1 MNNQDPNKIQSSDH
15 ITSSSTEKKMIRRT
29 YKDAIN
35 ALNTL
40 QSNFSTIDAVRKSGI
55 NRNSMLMPEMIEWVR
70 RIGYKPSDFNK
81 LNVIHVTGTKGKG
94 STCAFVQSII
104 NQYKVPIL
112 LSNPTS
118 PSIPITNNNSNE
130 NLNDNNRNGRSLSTT
145 SSNHSIDISKITKIG
160 LYTSP
165 HLKTVRE
172 RIMINGKPI
181 SEELFTKYF
190 FEIWNRLD
198 ESKSDPEIFPHMGND
213 IKPAYFRYLT
223 LLSFHAFISEGVD
236 TAIYEVGVG
245 GEYDSTNI
253 FESPTACG
261 ISALGIDHT
270 IMLGNT
276 IEEIAWNKSG
286 IFKKNASCFTVPQP
300 ESALKVIKNRSIEK
314 NVGSFDIIN
323 DRSDLNDIKLGLNGD
338 FQKQNASLAIALCSA
353 HLKKL
358 GYQIDIDTLPDEF
371 IRGLE
376 TAKWPGRCQIIEDP
390 KRKSD
395 LIWFID
401 GAHTEDSVRNGSHWF
416 TQVTSPE
423 KKRVLLFNQQTREPS
438 VLLKTLFEQMNNSN
452 LKFDHVIFTTNV
464 TWSSGNYSD
473 DLVSI
478 NTDSAA
484 VNSLD
489 VQTQMA
495 EIYNKL
501 DKKARKHLFHDIE
514 TSVNFI
520 RTLEGPLDVFVC
532 GSLHLVG
539 GFLVVLDG
547 KQQ

>member
-1 MNNQDPNKIQSSDH
+1 MSDLNYP
-15 ITSSSTEKKMIRRT
+15 TTNTENMMTRRT
-29 YKDAIN
+29 YKEAIN

-40 QSNFSTIDAVRKSGI
+40 QSNFATIDAVRKSGI

-70 RIGYKPSDFNK
+70 RIGYKPADFNK

-104 NQYKVPIL
+104 NQYKIPIL
-112 LSNPTS
+112 LNNNDNLDSNTS
-118 PSIPITNNNSNE
+118 NNNS
-130 NLNDNNRNGRSLSTT
+130 RSMSTN
-145 SSNHSIDISKITKIG
+145 SESNSVNSIELSKITKIG

-198 ESKSDPEIFPHMGND
+198 DSKSDLDVFPHMGD
-213 IKPAYFRYLT
+213 GIKPAYFRYLT
-223 LLSFHAFISEGVD
+223 LLSFHAFVSEGVD

-245 GEYDSTNI
+245 GEYDSTNV
-253 FESPTACG
+253 FEKPTACG

-286 IFKKNASCFTVPQP
+286 IFKQNASCFTVNQP
-300 ESALKVIKNRSIEK
+300 ESALKVINERSIEK
-314 NVGSFDIIN
+314 NVGSFQIVN
-323 DRSDLNDIKLGLNGD
+323 ERSDLNEIKLGLNGD
-338 FQKQNASLAIALCSA
+338 FQKHNASLAIALCAA
-353 HLKKL
+353 HLTKL
-358 GYQIDIDTLPDEF
+358 GYKIDIDTLPDEF
-371 IRGLE
+371 VRGLE
-376 TAKWPGRCQIIEDP
+376 NAKWPGRCQIIEDP
-390 KRKSD
+390 TRKCD
-395 LIWFID
+395 LTWFID
-401 GAHTEDSVRNGSHWF
+401 GAHTEDSVRNGSKWF
-416 TQVTSPE
+416 TQATN
-423 KKRVLLFNQQTREPS
+423 KQNKRVLLFNQQTREPET
-438 VLLKTLFEQMNNSN
+438 LLKTLFNQLEASN

-464 TWSSGNYSD
+464 TWSSGDYSD
-473 DLVSI
+473 DLVSM
-478 NTDSAA
+478 NTDNSAVA
-484 VNSLD
+484 SLN

-547 KQQ
+547 KP

>member
-1 MNNQDPNKIQSSDH
+1 MLSSQTSPNLQTSASMHSIDHSISLAHNTANDH
-15 ITSSSTEKKMIRRT
+15 ILPDT
-29 YKDAIN
+29 DASNAELANN
-35 ALNTL
+35 ALGACNNDGSSVENTAGGAGD
-40 QSNFSTIDAVRKSGI
+40 STHG
-55 NRNSMLMPEMIEWVR
+55 
-70 RIGYKPSDFNK
+70 
-81 LNVIHVTGTKGKG
+81 
-94 STCAFVQSII
+94 
-104 NQYKVPIL
+104 
-112 LSNPTS
+112 
-118 PSIPITNNNSNE
+118 
-130 NLNDNNRNGRSLSTT
+130 GRSLSTT
-145 SSNHSIDISKITKIG
+145 SVPGECQSLKSVDLSKISKIG

-181 SEELFTKYF
+181 SEALFTKYF
-190 FEIWNRLD
+190 FEVWSRLD
-198 ESKSDPEIFPHMGND
+198 NSQSDPEIFPHMGD
-213 IKPAYFRYLT
+213 GIKPAYFRYLT
-223 LLSFHAFISEGVD
+223 LISFHAFISEGVD

-245 GEYDSTNI
+245 GEYDSTNV
-253 FESPTACG
+253 FEAPTACG

-300 ESALKVIKNRSIEK
+300 ASALKVIEDRAMEK
-314 NVGSFDIIN
+314 NVASFEIVEE
-323 DRSDLNDIKLGLNGD
+323 RSDLNEIKLGLNGE
-338 FQKQNASLAIALCSA
+338 FQRQNASLAVALAHA

-358 GYQIDIDTLPDEF
+358 GYKIDISTLPDEF

-376 TAKWPGRCQIIEDP
+376 SAKWPGRCQIVEDS

-395 LIWFID
+395 LVWYID

-416 TQVTSPE
+416 TQVTAPE
-423 KKRVLLFNQQTREPS
+423 RKRVLLFNQQTREPG
-438 VLLKTLFEQMNNSN
+438 VLLKALFAQMEASN

-464 TWSSGNYSD
+464 TWSTGDYSD
-473 DLVSI
+473 DLVSM
-478 NTDSAA
+478 NTDNSAVA
-484 VNSLD
+484 SLD
-489 VQTQMA
+489 VQIQMA

-532 GSLHLVG
+532 GSLHLIG

-547 KQQ
+547 KPQ